1 MKQLGPRTGFCSWI
15 LIGRVMIGTPVE
27 IPANRLKFDGVPADV
42 VTAVTVP
49 TGVPVICTGST
60 TSAPAGGAT
69 TGPSRPPASP
79 ACRLLFPVVWVG
91 RFPIVMLP
99 WVELEA
105 RQNGAVLIESVASI
119 AGSSTGQRKNGAHA
133 PGPAWNS

>member
-1 MKQLGPRTGFCSWI
+1 
-15 LIGRVMIGTPVE
+15 MIGTPVE
-27 IPANRLKFDGVPADV
+27 IPANRLKLDGVPADV

-99 WVELEA
+99 WVQLEPSQHHA
-105 RQNGAVLIESVASI
+105 LFIQSI
-119 AGSSTGQRKNGAHA
+119 PRLA
-133 PGPAWNS
+133 